1 MVTAPQLNEPSRSE
15 TTRRAILDA
24 AQALLLEDGFERLSI
39 RRVSERCGFKAPTI
53 YHHFRDK
60 NGLVDALIEERFREM
75 LARLRR
81 VPHAGDPATYLRD
94 IARAFIAFELE
105 HPAHFSLLA
114 APRLERDE
122 VPPSA
127 EACRALVYR
136 ALEEVVKHGSMR
148 GIDVETAFQAI
159 WVVLHGTVSLR
170 ISRPGYEW
178 SPALVETVLDMV
190 ERGLLGKEAG
200 T

>member
-1 MVTAPQLNEPSRSE
+1 MVTAPQLNEPTRSE

-24 AQALLLEDGFERLSI
+24 AQALLLEDGLERLSI
-39 RRVSERCGFKAPTI
+39 RRVSARCGFKAPTI

-75 LARLRR
+75 LERMRS
-81 VPHAGDPATYLRD
+81 VPAGGPPAAYLRE

-105 HPAHFSLLA
+105 HPAHFELLA

-127 EACRALVYR
+127 EAGRALVYR
-136 ALEEVVKHGSMR
+136 ALEKVAEDGSM
-148 GIDVETAFQAI
+148 GAIDVETAFQAI
-159 WVVLHGTVSLR
+159 WVVLHGIVSLR
-170 ISRPGYEW
+170 ISRPGYAW
-178 SPALVETVLDMV
+178 SPALVDAALDMV
-190 ERGLLGKEAG
+190 ERGLLRKEAG
-200 T
+200 A

>member
-1 MVTAPQLNEPSRSE
+1 MVTAPQLNEPTRSE
-15 TTRRAILDA
+15 ATRRAILDA
-24 AQALLLEDGFERLSI
+24 AQALLPEVGFERLSI

-75 LARLRR
+75 LEMLRAVPRSGGPAR
-81 VPHAGDPATYLRD
+81 YLRE
-94 IARAFIAFELE
+94 IARAFIAFELA
-105 HPAHFSLLA
+105 HPAHFALLA
-114 APRLERDE
+114 APRLERDD

-136 ALEEVVKHGSMR
+136 ALEELASTRSMG

-159 WVVLHGTVSLR
+159 WVVLHGIVSLR

-178 SPALVETVLDMV
+178 SPELVETALDMV

-200 T
+200 A